1 MNDICEAKDER
12 ASQPL
17 RCEIMQVARFVSIL
31 ATLEDLLVLEMAQFA
46 LLRERRLQY
55 RSSTY

>member
-1 MNDICEAKDER
+1 
-12 ASQPL
+12 
-17 RCEIMQVARFVSIL
+17 MQVARFVAIL

-55 RSSTY
+55 RLSTY

>member
-1 MNDICEAKDER
+1 
-12 ASQPL
+12 
-17 RCEIMQVARFVSIL
+17 MQVARFVSIL